1 MAILIQNDVTE
12 IDGYKQQPTT
22 MWFCKNAADMATIP
36 STVSPG
42 SKAMYKKD
50 QNGGRRRAAI
60 RGNERK
66 RQTFRKRRR
75 CRPARNRKVPI
86 QIFHRRK
93 NIYRIL

>member
-22 MWFCKNAADMATIP
+22 MWFCKNAADIATIP

-50 QNGGRRRAAI
+50 QNGGLAFKMKDFDGTWFDI
-60 RGNERK
+60 
-66 RQTFRKRRR
+66 
-75 CRPARNRKVPI
+75 
-86 QIFHRRK
+86 
-93 NIYRIL
+93 